1 VAQELDI
8 ASADTRDSFTAANST
23 YWVIGFAAG
32 VLLALSS
39 RGLAGDEEALHY
51 LLARHALHHP
61 ENWIGLAGRPLV
73 TLILT
78 LPAQAGLLGARLA
91 AAAATG
97 FAAAAVAR
105 AARHTGAPAPVWAV
119 LLFLLQPFLLAHCG
133 TAMTEPWAA
142 ALLAWGLVAIAERRP
157 RLLAAIAAALPL
169 VRTELVVFWPLAAV
183 LIWRQRRRTALM
195 WLPVPLLL
203 WNALGAMASGDP
215 LWLPHHLA
223 GPAYS
228 LREPLHYVRSLAWVL
243 GPGILVPVVVGVA
256 DRIAREGARRKA
268 EIQERGAGRRAEL
281 GALAMLLT
289 LLALYTALASG
300 GPGTGGNLRYLA
312 MASPAAA
319 LLASVGLR
327 ALISTRHRAAG
338 IGLALALAGTLTL
351 WRHPYHREQLA
362 LTRTDLFAFAAAVA
376 WTIAY
381 ALPRRLRV
389 ALPALAVA
397 LAALGL
403 VRDHRTFVLRSPT
416 AEERAISDAAQWL
429 RARSGTDAEAIFAAH
444 PLLAMN
450 LGRDPYDRVD
460 FPPFRAMDA
469 APRGALVFWDSHYA
483 VVQAPHPSDQAAGSK
498 FRPTSAP
505 LPDSTWSFLAGFAAS
520 DTTWAGAF
528 FTRGDSADAPT
539 EAGWLTLY
547 RSASTGVAY
556 ARAAVAADP
565 LDPARWRE
573 LAQRLAMA
581 GRIEEARAAART
593 ARRIRE
599 TASSPGAVVRDDSAA
614 GPGTNASA
622 P

>member
-1 VAQELDI
+1 MAQEFDI
-8 ASADTRDSFTAANST
+8 GPDDKRSRFTSANSK
-23 YWVIGFAAG
+23 YWLVGCATG
-32 VLLALSS
+32 VLAALAS

-51 LLARHALHHP
+51 LLARYAPQHP

-73 TLILT
+73 TLALT

-91 AAAATG
+91 TAAATG

-105 AARHTGAPAPVWAV
+105 AARHTGGPGAIWAV

-142 ALLAWGLVAIAERRP
+142 ALLAWGLVAVAERRP

-169 VRTELVVFWPLAAV
+169 VRTELLVFWPFAAV
-183 LIWRQRRRTALM
+183 LLWRQRRRAALA
-195 WLPVPLLL
+195 WLPAPLLV
-203 WNALGAMASGDP
+203 WNAFGALASGDP

-223 GPAYS
+223 GPDYS
-228 LREPLHYVRSLAWVL
+228 LREPFHYAKSLAWVL
-243 GPGILVPVVVGVA
+243 GPGILVPVLVGAA
-256 DRIAREGARRKA
+256 DRIAREAARRKA
-268 EIQERGAGRRAEL
+268 EIKERGAGRRAEL
-281 GALAMLLT
+281 GALVMLLT
-289 LLALYTALASG
+289 LLALYTALAAG

-312 MASPAAA
+312 MAAPAAA

-327 ALISTRHRAAG
+327 ALSATRRRATG

-362 LTRTDLFAFAAAVA
+362 LMRTDLFALAAAVV

-381 ALPRRLRV
+381 ALPRRLRR

-403 VRDHRTFVLRSPT
+403 ARDHRGLVLRTPT
-416 AEERAISDAAQWL
+416 AEERSIADAARWL
-429 RARSGTDAEAIFAAH
+429 RARTVMESGPIFSAH
-444 PLLAMN
+444 PLLA
-450 LGRDPYDRVD
+450 LDLKRDPYDRTR
-460 FPPFRAMDA
+460 FPSFRALDA
-469 APRGALVFWDSHYA
+469 APTGALLLWDSHYA
-483 VVQAPHPSDQAAGSK
+483 PVQAPHRPYRASGRPAPLMAA
-498 FRPTSAP
+498 R
-505 LPDSTWSFLAGFAAS
+505 LPDSSWSFLAGFAAS

-528 FTRGDSADAPT
+528 FVRVDSAGAPP
-539 EAGWLTLY
+539 EAGWFSLF

-556 ARAAVAADP
+556 ARAAALADP
-565 LDPARWRE
+565 RDPARWRE

-593 ARRIRE
+593 ARRVRE
-599 TASSPGAVVRDDSAA
+599 AAATPGGGARGDSSVGS
-614 GPGTNASA
+614 GPKASA